1 MKIMVS
7 ACLAGENCKY
17 NGGNNRNEKV
27 LRLMA
32 DNQAITVCPEQMGG
46 LPTPRVPSEI
56 KDGLVT
62 AKDGRIVDAEFR
74 AGAVKCLEIAGRWQP
89 DLVVLQSRSPSCG
102 VKQRYDGTFT
112 GRLVDQAGVTARLL
126 MENGF
131 RCLDVED
138 LVTIHGDFLIRKLSI
153 EESDLLKDFLYEAI
167 FIPEGVEAPARD
179 IVERPE
185 LRIYYDDF
193 GSRPGDQC
201 FAAETEGNVVGAVWT
216 RIMNDYGHVDDET
229 PSFAI
234 SLLPDFRNKGIGTRL
249 MREMLSLLKECG
261 YKQASLAVQK
271 AKQVMRYWLF
281 YKMNKK
287 ARLILLTAFVLLL
300 TACSSGGQAMDEE
313 DMVRSYT
320 MISQDQAKEMME
332 KEDGHIIIDVRRVD
346 EFETGHIPGAVCIP
360 NESIGTEQPEE
371 LPDLDQIILVYC
383 RSGNRS
389 KQAAQ
394 KLFDMGYTN
403 VYEFGG
409 IIDWTGEIE

>member
-32 DNQAITVCPEQMGG
+32 DNEAITVCPEQMGG

-193 GSRPGDQC
+193 GSRPGDHC

-234 SLLPDFRNKGIGTRL
+234 SLLPDFRNKGIGTVL
-249 MREMLSLLKECG
+249 MRQMLSLLKECG

-271 AKQVMRYWLF
+271 ANYAVRM
-281 YKMNKK
+281 YKEVG
-287 ARLILLTAFVLLL
+287 F
-300 TACSSGGQAMDEE
+300 E
-313 DMVRSYT
+313 
-320 MISQDQAKEMME
+320 
-332 KEDGHIIIDVRRVD
+332 IIDENEE
-346 EFETGHIPGAVCIP
+346 EFIMVCR
-360 NESIGTEQPEE
+360 
-371 LPDLDQIILVYC
+371 L
-383 RSGNRS
+383 
-389 KQAAQ
+389 
-394 KLFDMGYTN
+394 
-403 VYEFGG
+403 
-409 IIDWTGEIE
+409 

>member
-7 ACLAGENCKY
+7 ACLAGANCKY

-74 AGAVKCLEIAGRWQP
+74 AGAAKCLEIAGRWQP

-179 IVERPE
+179 IVQRPE

-193 GSRPGDQC
+193 GSRPGDHC

-271 AKQVMRYWLF
+271 ANYAVRM
-281 YKMNKK
+281 YKEVG
-287 ARLILLTAFVLLL
+287 F
-300 TACSSGGQAMDEE
+300 E
-313 DMVRSYT
+313 
-320 MISQDQAKEMME
+320 
-332 KEDGHIIIDVRRVD
+332 IIDENEE
-346 EFETGHIPGAVCIP
+346 EFIMVCR
-360 NESIGTEQPEE
+360 
-371 LPDLDQIILVYC
+371 L
-383 RSGNRS
+383 
-389 KQAAQ
+389 
-394 KLFDMGYTN
+394 
-403 VYEFGG
+403 
-409 IIDWTGEIE
+409 